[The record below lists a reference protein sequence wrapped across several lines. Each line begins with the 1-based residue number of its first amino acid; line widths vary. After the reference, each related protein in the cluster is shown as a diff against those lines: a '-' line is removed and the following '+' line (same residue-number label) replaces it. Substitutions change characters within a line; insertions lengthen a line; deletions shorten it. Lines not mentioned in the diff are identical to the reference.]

1 MVGGGGVYA
10 CYIFGFP
17 FFFFHL
23 WAFRDGKT
31 RRTGE
36 KMKQKKR
43 FHLGCVISFFFSGT
57 VNLTISLIH
66 CWIE

>member
-1 MVGGGGVYA
+1 MAEGVSMHVT
-10 CYIFGFP
+10 FSVFL

-43 FHLGCVISFFFSGT
+43 FHLGCVISFFFGDCQ
-57 VNLTISLIH
+57 LDY
-66 CWIE
+66 